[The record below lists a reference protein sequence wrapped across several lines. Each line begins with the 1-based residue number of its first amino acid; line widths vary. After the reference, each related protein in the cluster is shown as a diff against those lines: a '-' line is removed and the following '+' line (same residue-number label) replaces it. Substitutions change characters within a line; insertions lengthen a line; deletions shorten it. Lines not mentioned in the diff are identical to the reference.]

1 MSTATFTAF
10 NRQATPKAIQ
20 GFLDQI
26 LNTANRQQEAGR
38 HLFSGI
44 AEGTPPFT
52 VVGGFPNSA
61 VSYAGSTKGRNVE
74 VAPGV
79 LSDATVTA
87 DQSYGPNGEVFQAVA
102 DLIGQLDANN
112 TAGVQN
118 ALDVLDNE
126 MERVIISLAELGT
139 RLRALDET
147 NEITEDLKIQYML
160 QKAEV
165 VEVDITAEV
174 TRYTTAETNLQAVVE
189 VTRRMLANSLASFL
203 R

>member
-1 MSTATFTAF
+1 M
-10 NRQATPKAIQ
+10 
-20 GFLDQI
+20 
-26 LNTANRQQEAGR
+26 
-38 HLFSGI
+38 
-44 AEGTPPFT
+44 
-52 VVGGFPNSA
+52 
-61 VSYAGSTKGRNVE
+61 
-74 VAPGV
+74 
-79 LSDATVTA
+79 
-87 DQSYGPNGEVFQAVA
+87 A